1 MEDFEYLSLEPP
13 YRAANSL
20 LSDVSEAALFLD
32 SKTFR
37 MLKPYLVSLPSP
49 SSFLNVN
56 TMGAPII
63 QMLNNE
69 LTLEAAES
77 IVIFRDSEEGFDT
90 LEEFLQT
97 PQLAGLS
104 IPRELLSVKSSF
116 YEIRIIARY
125 REQFSYLRSIL
136 YRNSSD
142 GSSLILKRDFSKM
155 FDSFLRHFVT
165 IKSSIWTSSNSIKF
179 FSDFIKFFYRIKTT
193 GTFFWKNKFF

>member
-1 MEDFEYLSLEPP
+1 MSI
-13 YRAANSL
+13 A
-20 LSDVSEAALFLD
+20 
-32 SKTFR
+32 
-37 MLKPYLVSLPSP
+37 
-49 SSFLNVN
+49 SFLNVN

-116 YEIRIIARY
+116 SNNDFKSLKINSRSEK
-125 REQFSYLRSIL
+125 LRS
-136 YRNSSD
+136 S
-142 GSSLILKRDFSKM
+142 
-155 FDSFLRHFVT
+155 
-165 IKSSIWTSSNSIKF
+165 F
-179 FSDFIKFFYRIKTT
+179 FSLRS
-193 GTFFWKNKFF
+193 